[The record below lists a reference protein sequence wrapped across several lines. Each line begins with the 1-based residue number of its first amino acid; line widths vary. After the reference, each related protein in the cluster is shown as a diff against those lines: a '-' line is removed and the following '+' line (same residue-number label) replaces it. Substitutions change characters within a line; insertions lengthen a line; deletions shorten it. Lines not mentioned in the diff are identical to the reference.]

1 MHANLKR
8 NGAPALGCELTV
20 DVVRTFGEARLK
32 VAGASMLPS
41 VWPGDIVTVQRR
53 GLSDL
58 QPGQIVLCYREG
70 ELIAHRVTSVVGD
83 RLITR
88 GDSLPHCDPSVTAS
102 DIVGQVVSI
111 LRNGRSIFP
120 DQSWWQRALSSI
132 LRHSDFCTRMTLRIG
147 RRWQRLRCRELLW
160 AS

>member
-1 MHANLKR
+1 MHANLPS

-32 VAGASMLPS
+32 VNGASMLPS
-41 VWPGDIVTVQRR
+41 VWPGDVVTVQRR
-53 GLSDL
+53 ELAEL

-70 ELIAHRVTSVVGD
+70 ELIAHRVRSVLGD
-83 RLITR
+83 CLIVQ
-88 GDSLPHCDPSVTAS
+88 GDSLPQSDPPMAAS

-111 LRNGRSIFP
+111 VRNGRSIP
-120 DQSWWQRALSSI
+120 LEQTWWQASLGSL
-132 LRHSDFCTRMTLRIG
+132 LRRSDFCTRMTLRFG
-147 RRWQRLRCRELLW
+147 RRWQRLRSLELIW